1 VGRGAAHAEE
11 KEEGRAGPRVR
22 ERRGVWAGWVVLFSF
37 LFFSFPNSIPIQT
50 IYLNSNK
57 FEFKP
62 YKFNTRKTM
71 LQHEC
76 TNILIL

>member
-1 VGRGAAHAEE
+1 LGRGK
-11 KEEGRAGPRVR
+11 KER
-22 ERRGVWAGWVVLFSF
+22 ERGPAGKERTGGMLGCWAAAPFSSLLFF
-37 LFFSFPNSIPIQT
+37 LFYPQTIQT